1 MVLWILFDDNIAI
14 VCNNGNLPLCKG
26 AGQALPNVDQRAF
39 KDKRIRE
46 MRKARCI
53 HANIRGPKRHQNYT
67 RTLDRKQV
75 YIYVEYY
82 FSEQMWRLCWD
93 VLQLKVL
100 IYIWARKPIGNNVA
114 SQSSS
119 TSISFFL
126 HVWHLSHHKT
136 LSLSSKT
143 PFFIIFREIFFG
155 LEICQRNFV
164 FHVLLYK
171 LFVPK
176 LVSEELLVL

>member
-1 MVLWILFDDNIAI
+1 MNCGYLWCYCWNSEILFFWIFWLFQILIWYYGYCLMIMLQLFVITGICPSAKGQ
-14 VCNNGNLPLCKG
+14 VKLCRMLTRGLLRIKG
-26 AGQALPNVDQRAF
+26 SEKWERPDIYMQIWKDQS
-39 KDKRIRE
+39 
-46 MRKARCI
+46 CI
-53 HANIRGPKRHQNYT
+53 KTSTQGPWT
-67 RTLDRKQV
+67 EV

-82 FSEQMWRLCWD
+82 FGEQMWRLCWD

-136 LSLSSKT
+136 LSLSTKT
-143 PFFIIFREIFFG
+143 SFLRT
-155 LEICQRNFV
+155 L
-164 FHVLLYK
+164 
-171 LFVPK
+171 
-176 LVSEELLVL
+176 

>member
-1 MVLWILFDDNIAI
+1 MLLLKFWNSILLDILVISDTYMVLWILFDDNVAT

-46 MRKARCI
+46 MRKARYI

-75 YIYVEYY
+75 HIFVEYY
-82 FSEQMWRLCWD
+82 FGEQMWRLCWD
-93 VLQLKVL
+93 VFAIKGFD
-100 IYIWARKPIGNNVA
+100 IYLSTKTRNNIA

-119 TSISFFL
+119 TSIGFFL

-136 LSLSSKT
+136 LSLSTKISFLRT
-143 PFFIIFREIFFG
+143 
-155 LEICQRNFV
+155 L
-164 FHVLLYK
+164 
-171 LFVPK
+171 
-176 LVSEELLVL
+176 